1 MLSVSDIAATDL
13 RDDAAHPLRTLAEL
27 VPANDVAEAL
37 KAARMLGEA
46 VGPSARYADRWAAL
60 ATLAARDLGLARVC
74 EPHLDALSI
83 LAESRL
89 PRSVVVGAGERTW
102 GVFAAEGGNEP
113 LTAVRGESGW
123 VLTGVKPWCSLATEL
138 DAALV
143 TARIEGSDGSD
154 ERLLFSV
161 ELRQP
166 GVEADASTW
175 HARGLREIASGPV
188 RFHAVTAELVD
199 TGRWYLERP
208 GFHWGAIGV
217 AACWYGGAVGVARRV
232 HAGLAERPE
241 PHGLAH
247 LGAIDTALQSARRAL
262 AEAAAVADGAV
273 LANAARDSAGPGFA
287 PGPSAPRITA
297 KRVRATV
304 AAACDEI
311 LTRAGRALGPAPL
324 ALDAEHA
331 KRVSDL
337 TLYVRQHHA
346 ERDLAS
352 LGLALA
358 DGPAPW

>member
-13 RDDAAHPLRTLAEL
+13 RDDAAHPLTTLAEL
-27 VPANDVAEAL
+27 VPANGVAEAL
-37 KAARMLGEA
+37 DAARMLGEA
-46 VGPSARYADRWAAL
+46 VGPGARYADHWAAL
-60 ATLAARDLGLARVC
+60 STLAARDLALARVC
-74 EPHLDALSI
+74 EPHLDALNI

-102 GVFAAEGGNEP
+102 GVFAAEGGDEP
-113 LTAVRGESGW
+113 LAAGRSDAGW
-123 VLTGVKPWCSLATEL
+123 VLDGVKPWCSLAAEL

-143 TARIEGSDGSD
+143 TARVVGADGSD
-154 ERLLFSV
+154 ERMLFSV
-161 ELRQP
+161 NLRQP
-166 GVEADASTW
+166 GVETDASTW
-175 HARGLREIASGPV
+175 HARGLSEIASGPV
-188 RFHAVTAELVD
+188 RFRRVSAELVD
-199 TGRWYLERP
+199 TGCWYLERP

-262 AEAAAVADGAV
+262 AEAAAVADGV
-273 LANAARDSAGPGFA
+273 SVSAGPGFA
-287 PGPSAPRITA
+287 PDPSTPRVTA

-324 ALDAEHA
+324 AFDAEHP

-337 TLYVRQHHA
+337 TLYIRQHHA

-352 LGLALA
+352 LGSALV
-358 DGPAPW
+358 DGSAPW

>member
-13 RDDAAHPLRTLAEL
+13 RDDAAHPLTMLAEL

-60 ATLAARDLGLARVC
+60 STLAARDLALARVC

-83 LAESRL
+83 LAESCL
-89 PRSVVVGAGERTW
+89 PRAVVVGAGERTW
-102 GVFAAEGGNEP
+102 GVFAAEGGDEP
-113 LTAVRGESGW
+113 LTAVRGEGGW

-143 TARIEGSDGSD
+143 TARIEGSDGSDGSD

-188 RFHAVTAELVD
+188 RFRAVTADLVD

-217 AACWYGGAVGVARRV
+217 AACWYGGAVAIARRA

-262 AEAAAVADGAV
+262 AEAAAVADGV
-273 LANAARDSAGPGFA
+273 SDSAGPGFA
-287 PGPSAPRITA
+287 PDPSTPRVTA

-337 TLYVRQHHA
+337 ALYIRQHHA

-352 LGLALA
+352 LGSALV